1 MLESIEAGLT
11 AWLVPG
17 ASALLALVAPTP
29 PTALRWG
36 RPDDL

>member
-17 ASALLALVAPTP
+17 ASALLALVATY
-29 PTALRWG
+29 TAYRAALG
-36 RPDDL
+36 AP